1 MKTIQDVQAAVE
13 IFVNERDWQ
22 PFQSPKNLVMALTGE
37 VGELVEHFQWL
48 TQEESGELSIEQK
61 SEVSDEMAD
70 VFIYL
75 IRLADKLDI
84 DLISAAEQKLE
95 KNRIKYPIEKAKG
108 NQTKYTKL

>member
-1 MKTIQDVQAAVE
+1 MKTIKDVQTAVE
-13 IFVNERDWQ
+13 AFVNEREWQ
-22 PFQSPKNLVMALTGE
+22 PFQTPKNLAMALTGE

-48 TQEESGELSIEQK
+48 TQEESSELSTEQK
-61 SEVSDEMAD
+61 SEVIDEMAD

-95 KNRIKYPIEKAKG
+95 KNRVKYPIEKAKG

>member
-1 MKTIQDVQAAVE
+1 MKTIQDVQDAVE
-13 IFVNERDWQ
+13 TFVNEREWQ
-22 PFQSPKNLVMALTGE
+22 PFQTPKNLVMALTGE

-48 TQEESGELSIEQK
+48 TQEESSELSTEQK
-61 SEVSDEMAD
+61 SEVIDEMAD

-95 KNRIKYPIEKAKG
+95 KNRAKYPIEKAKG

>member
-13 IFVNERDWQ
+13 TFVNERDWQ
-22 PFQSPKNLVMALTGE
+22 PFQFPKNLVMALTGE

-48 TQEESGELSIEQK
+48 SQAESSELAPEK
-61 SEVSDEMAD
+61 KCEVSDEMAD

-84 DLISAAEQKLE
+84 DLISVAEQKLE

>member
-13 IFVNERDWQ
+13 TFVNERDWQ

-37 VGELVEHFQWL
+37 VGELVEHLQWL

>member
-1 MKTIQDVQAAVE
+1 MKTIQDVQDAVE
-13 IFVNERDWQ
+13 VFVNEREWQ
-22 PFQSPKNLVMALTGE
+22 PFQSPKNLAMALTGE

-48 TQEESGELSIEQK
+48 TQEESSELSTDQK
-61 SEVSDEMAD
+61 SEVIDEMAD

-95 KNRIKYPIEKAKG
+95 KNRVKYPIEKAKG